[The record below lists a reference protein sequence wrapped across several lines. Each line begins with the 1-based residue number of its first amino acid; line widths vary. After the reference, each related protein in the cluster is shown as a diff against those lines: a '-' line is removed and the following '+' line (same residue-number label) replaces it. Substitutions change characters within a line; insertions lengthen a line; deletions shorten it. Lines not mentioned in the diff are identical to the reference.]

1 MWQQGRESGK
11 GGGGLDGRSLGG
23 GAACN
28 IHYAD
33 YKIERTATWKMQQ
46 FCTF

>member
-11 GGGGLDGRSLGG
+11 GDGGLDGRSFGE

-28 IHYAD
+28 IHCR
-33 YKIERTATWKMQQ
+33 KIERTATWKVQQ